1 MAQRAVLM
9 SAALIGWDVGGAHLK
24 AAAVSST
31 GELLRVWSIPC
42 PLWQGLDQLESAVSQ
57 IEAELALAQC
67 CHALTMTGEM
77 CDLFPTRDMGVSGIT
92 HWFQRRLGG
101 APLRVYA
108 ADAGLLS
115 CDAVDARAVASMNWH
130 ATASA
135 VARACP
141 DALLIDVGSTTTDLI
156 RLQAG
161 EIVMAG
167 RDDRSRLASDEL
179 VYQGVVRTPVM
190 ALTQRAPYAGVWQGL
205 AAEYFATTADVHR
218 LCGTLPDEVDLQPSA
233 DGRGKSRAES
243 AARLARMVGDDAT
256 TSNHADLIALA
267 EHLAGLQRSHLMAA
281 VERVEALRQGTRS
294 VVVGAGIGR
303 FLTRQMAAEQ
313 GFPYLDFAAALGLP
327 EALRGVASDHAP
339 AVAVALAGHQHAWD

>member
-1 MAQRAVLM
+1 MARRAVLM
-9 SAALIGWDVGGAHLK
+9 SVALIGWDVGGAHLK
-24 AAAVSST
+24 AAAVSSR

-57 IEAELALAQC
+57 IEAEITLARC
-67 CHALTMTGEM
+67 RHALTMTGEM
-77 CDLFPTRDMGVSGIT
+77 CDLFPTRDAGVSGIT

-101 APLRVYA
+101 AQMRVYA

-115 CDAVDARAVASMNWH
+115 CDAVDASAVASMNWH
-130 ATASA
+130 ATANA
-135 VARACP
+135 VARVCP

-156 RLQAG
+156 RIESGQ
-161 EIVMAG
+161 IVMAG

-190 ALTQRAPYAGVWQGL
+190 ALTQRAPYAGAWQGL

-218 LCGTLPDEVDLQPSA
+218 LCGTLPDGVDLQPSA
-233 DGRGKSRAES
+233 DGRGKSMAES
-243 AARLARMVGDDAT
+243 AARLARMVGEDANA
-256 TSNHADLIALA
+256 SNHAHLIALA
-267 EHLAGLQRSHLMAA
+267 EHLAGLQRSQLMAA
-281 VERVEALRQGTRS
+281 VERVEASRQGTRS

-303 FLTRQMAAEQ
+303 FLTCQMAAEQ
-313 GFPYLDFAAALGLP
+313 GMTYLDFAAALGLP